1 MKKFWK
7 IYLKNIFNMKQ
18 FMVGLAMVTCF
29 FMLGAYTS
37 EAVKHDIYTPIHKWI
52 MMSFFGLFFTYNF
65 YINAK
70 GEEN

>member
-1 MKKFWK
+1 
-7 IYLKNIFNMKQ
+7 MKQ
-18 FMVGLAMVTCF
+18 FLLGLAMVTCF
-29 FMLGAYTS
+29 FMLGAYACDTL
-37 EAVKHDIYTPIHKWI
+37 KHDIHVPIHKWL